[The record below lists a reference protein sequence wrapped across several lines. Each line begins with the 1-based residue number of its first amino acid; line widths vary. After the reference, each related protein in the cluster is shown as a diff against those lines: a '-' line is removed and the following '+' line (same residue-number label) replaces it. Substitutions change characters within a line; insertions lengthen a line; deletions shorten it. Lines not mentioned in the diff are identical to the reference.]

1 MTMSAIVTGAASG
14 IGLATAFRFRD
25 AGYEVYAVDKN
36 TPGASHERITFINC
50 DVADEG
56 SVNSLITSLAGQ
68 IDSLDALVNN
78 AAIQI
83 AKPLV
88 KMSPAEWDEQM
99 SVNTRSVFL
108 MIRAAHKLMKK
119 PGGAIVNVSTI
130 HTQATSNAMAG
141 YAASKGAIDAMT
153 RALAL
158 ELSADGIRIN
168 AILPGAV
175 DTPMLRKSMERGGLE
190 GGGVEA
196 KLAIL
201 ASKTPLKRV
210 ARPEEIAEAILFLAD
225 EARSSFITGAS
236 LVVDGGVLAR
246 LSTE

>member
-1 MTMSAIVTGAASG
+1 MTKSAIVTGAASG
-14 IGLATAFRFRD
+14 IGLATAFRLRD
-25 AGYEVYAVDKN
+25 SGFEVYAVDKN
-36 TPGASHERITFINC
+36 TPGASHERMTFINC

-56 SVNSLITSLAGQ
+56 SVNSLITTLAGQ
-68 IDSLDALVNN
+68 IDSLDVLVNN

-88 KMSPAEWDEQM
+88 KISMQEWDEQM
-99 SVNTRSVFL
+99 SVNAGSVFL
-108 MIRAAHKLMKK
+108 MTRAAHRLLRK
-119 PGGAIVNVSTI
+119 PGGSIVNVSTV
-130 HTQATSNAMAG
+130 HTKATSKSMAS
-141 YAASKGAIDAMT
+141 YAATKGAMDAMT

-158 ELSADGIRIN
+158 ELSADGIRVN
-168 AILPGAV
+168 AVLPGAV

-190 GGGVEA
+190 GGGVEE
-196 KLAIL
+196 KLAVL

-225 EARSSFITGAS
+225 ESRSSFITGAS
-236 LVVDGGVLAR
+236 LVIDGGVLAR